1 MAKKRTKKYRPR
13 SVSIPPM
20 LTAARLGEDALRKL
34 EEEDETFLLR
44 AYHKTAEKIEY
55 YKRIR
60 RMQAAWIMAAKMTEA
75 LALRETISDGIV
87 ALGCFA
93 TPEGMFEED
102 GKPLFDDL
110 ASALEVTRRI
120 EAESSPL
127 ELRQAMAALRDS
139 KVNPVLDRKEDTAEE
154 V

>member
-1 MAKKRTKKYRPR
+1 
-13 SVSIPPM
+13 M
-20 LTAARLGEDALRKL
+20 LMGARLGEAVLRKL

-44 AYHKTAEKIEY
+44 AYNKTADKTEY
-55 YKRIR
+55 YHRIR

-75 LALRETISDGIV
+75 LALREKISEDIV
-87 ALGCFA
+87 ALGSFA

-102 GKPLFDDL
+102 GKPSFDDL
-110 ASALEVTRRI
+110 ASALEITRRI

-127 ELRQAMAALRDS
+127 QLRQAMAALQDS
-139 KVNPVLDRKEDTAEE
+139 KVNPVLDRREDTAEE